1 MRPRLTAWIA
11 SLALI
16 ACATAAGASEPR
28 ALDGSPPLNVLDLDE
43 TRGGLRTPDG
53 IEFGFGAV
61 VRSFVDGQLALETRV
76 TWTDQG
82 PVQTVGDAGLS
93 ALAADTA
100 LPDGGD
106 GWRGLVVP
114 GEGGTTTFLQ
124 RLDDGSVRNVILN
137 TANNRDLRQE
147 TEVTLNI
154 PELTT
159 LQRDAVAAQVG
170 ARLDQAVSAALS
182 DVAAH

>member
-11 SLALI
+11 ALA
-16 ACATAAGASEPR
+16 ASASVSAASASGPR
-28 ALDGSPPLNVLDLDE
+28 LLDGEPPLNVLDLDE

-53 IEFGFGAV
+53 VEFGFGAV
-61 VRSFVDGQLALETRV
+61 VRSFVDGRLALETQV

-82 PVQTVGDAGLS
+82 PVQTVGDAALS
-93 ALAADTA
+93 ALAPGVAV
-100 LPDGGD
+100 PGGD
-106 GWRGLVVP
+106 EGWRGLVIP

-124 RLDDGSVRNVILN
+124 RLDDGGVRNVILN

-147 TEVTLNI
+147 TDVTLNI

-159 LQRDAVAAQVG
+159 LQRDAVAAQLG
-170 ARLDQAVSAALS
+170 ARLDQAVGAALS
-182 DVAAH
+182 DAAAH